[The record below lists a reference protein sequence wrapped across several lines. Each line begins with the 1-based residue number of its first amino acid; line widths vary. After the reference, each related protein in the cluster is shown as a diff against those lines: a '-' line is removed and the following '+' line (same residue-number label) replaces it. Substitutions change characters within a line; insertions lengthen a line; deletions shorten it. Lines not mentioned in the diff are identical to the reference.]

1 MVKTAAPE
9 HRFGPGLGGLVVDA
23 GYPTLALGRDSSGAL
38 VQVSLFRPQPTTV
51 ALIGTWWAARV
62 LTFRT
67 LGMGAMV
74 AVRAD
79 GGGMASSSQW
89 TELDRFAAGGGRRVW
104 PVTDER
110 QPMPPGVAWLVLH
123 VFDTGPAG
131 PAARPALGPWQ
142 TQLTVF
148 ERPEQISAV
157 SLATANILLCQRLD
171 RHEAE
176 MVAAARG
183 RGAATV
189 DLLSTLE
196 MGMVAA
202 LAGGVDRPLWWS
214 PTSTERQLFG
224 DPTTAERHLFG
235 DSAF

>member
-9 HRFGPGLGGLVVDA
+9 HRYRPGLGGLIIDA
-23 GYPTLALGRDSSGAL
+23 GYPTLALGRDHSGGL

-51 ALIGTWWAARV
+51 ALIGTIWAARTLV
-62 LTFRT
+62 FRA
-67 LGMGAMV
+67 LGMGAMA

-89 TELDRFAAGGGRRVW
+89 TELDRYAAGGGRRVW
-104 PVTDER
+104 PVLDER
-110 QPMPPGVAWLVLH
+110 QPLLPGVAWLVLH

-131 PAARPALGPWQ
+131 PAVRPTLGPWQ
-142 TQLTVF
+142 TQLSVF
-148 ERPEQISAV
+148 ERPEPVSAV
-157 SLATANILLCQRLD
+157 TFATANILLCQRLT
-171 RHEAE
+171 RPEAE

-189 DLLSTLE
+189 ELLSTLE

-214 PTSTERQLFG
+214 PTSTERRLFG
-224 DPTTAERHLFG
+224 DPTITERHLFG
-235 DSAF
+235 EPAF